1 MKPIWLFSAVFLP
14 FFASSCRTRNIQ
26 KTIEA
31 FVGQTIVLPDN
42 MQPVLNGR
50 GVSNLNLIDATVKL
64 VVWIDSIG
72 CTSCALQHL
81 DPWYD
86 ITSYTNPFGDK
97 AKVLFILSPKYSDR
111 NSIDRSTTLFRYP
124 MYIDRECRFPAL
136 NPTLPKDPRL
146 HVFLLD
152 HENRVVLVGSPI
164 GNKNL
169 WELYKQQIEHLTAET
184 E

>member
-1 MKPIWLFSAVFLP
+1 M
-14 FFASSCRTRNIQ
+14 
-26 KTIEA
+26 
-31 FVGQTIVLPDN
+31 
-42 MQPVLNGR
+42 
-50 GVSNLNLIDATVKL
+50 
-64 VVWIDSIG
+64 
-72 CTSCALQHL
+72 
-81 DPWYD
+81 
-86 ITSYTNPFGDK
+86 
-97 AKVLFILSPKYSDR
+97 
-111 NSIDRSTTLFRYP
+111 LFRYP

-152 HENRVVLVGSPI
+152 HKNRVVLVGSPI